1 MRARSF
7 REFLRES
14 EEPTPGLDAGLLI
27 DAGLLQEVEPAY
39 FSWRKITPNAWYR
52 DRPDGW
58 LRTWTGRKLPSRAVD
73 DDFFEGL
80 LYRDRVVHEPD
91 ELEQVLA
98 EEGYDLESSGTV
110 EDMMRD
116 APSFGPLTLRFVTG
130 GGIEHEGKTYVFI

>member
-1 MRARSF
+1 MRAAGSF

-14 EEPTPGLDAGLLI
+14 EEPEPDIDFGPLI
-27 DAGLLQEVEPAY
+27 AAGLLQEVEPAY

-52 DRPDGW
+52 DRPEAGS
-58 LRTWTGRKLPSRAVD
+58 KSRAVD

-98 EEGYDLESSGTV
+98 EEGHDLESSGIV
-110 EDMMRD
+110 EEMMRD

-130 GGIEHEGKTYVFI
+130 GGIEHEGRIYLIP